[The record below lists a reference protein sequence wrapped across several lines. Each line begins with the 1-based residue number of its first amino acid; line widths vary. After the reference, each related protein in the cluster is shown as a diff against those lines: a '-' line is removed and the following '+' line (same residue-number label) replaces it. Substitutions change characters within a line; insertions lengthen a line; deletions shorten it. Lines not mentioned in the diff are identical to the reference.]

1 MTTLV
6 TRLYKNRAEADAAAK
21 AVLAKGYSKRL
32 VNVVSADSKGSA
44 DALKATMT
52 AAGVYPKAA
61 DVYVNKVAAGSAL
74 VVVKAPIGSFFT
86 IRDTLDEAGPIVSGV
101 KNEDVHVRSD
111 DARARSIYLSDIAW
125 GGLGPDRPRW
135 KYLSDRAWGGFSTNR
150 PRWKYLTD
158 FAWGGFSNDRPRW
171 KYLTDFA
178 WGGFSNDRPRWKYL
192 TDFAWGGFSNDRPRW
207 KYLTD
212 FAWGSFGPDRP
223 RSKYLSDFAW
233 GGFSKDR
240 PRWMY
245 LSDRGWGGAR

>member
-32 VNVVSADSKGSA
+32 VSVVSADSKGSA
-44 DALKATMT
+44 DALKATMAAAGIYPT
-52 AAGVYPKAA
+52 AAGTYA
-61 DVYVNKVAAGSAL
+61 NRVAAGAAL
-74 VVVKAPIGSFFT
+74 VAVKAPVGSYFT
-86 IRDTLDEAGPIVSGV
+86 IRDALNDAGPIESGV
-101 KNEDVHVRSD
+101 KNEDVHVRSVE
-111 DARARSIYLSDIAW
+111 ARPAS
-125 GGLGPDRPRW
+125 RPRHTPVLISSGQTF
-135 KYLSDRAWGGFSTNR
+135 LSSGILV
-150 PRWKYLTD
+150 PLMD
-158 FAWGGFSNDRPRW
+158 FAWGGFS
-171 KYLTDFA
+171 K
-178 WGGFSNDRPRWKYL
+178 
-192 TDFAWGGFSNDRPRW
+192 DRPRW

-240 PRWMY
+240 PRWKY